1 MKKTVVACACT
12 ALLFASCKH
21 TVINGGGGE
30 ASETRNMQAFTEI
43 EIEAPVNAV
52 IKVDSNAK
60 TTIVELSGYKS
71 LLGYIKTAIEGKSLH
86 IYRDNGIKFD
96 TDKDVVATI
105 TVPAFSALTI
115 SGEGDAEVT
124 GGVVGTD
131 FTARVS
137 GEGEV
142 TLDRVDVDNFNCS
155 VAGVGN
161 IKIGGGHAKR
171 ASCALSGAGDME
183 LYDMPIDSCDAT
195 ISGAGEMELNVI
207 SSLNASVSGLGGI
220 TYKGHPHVVSKVN
233 GVGSV
238 SPAE

>member
-1 MKKTVVACACT
+1 V
-12 ALLFASCKH
+12 
-21 TVINGGGGE
+21 
-30 ASETRNMQAFTEI
+30 QPFTEI

-60 TTIVELSGYKS
+60 SVNVELSGYKS
-71 LLGYIKTAIEGKSLH
+71 LLGYIKTANEGNSLH

-96 TDKDVVATI
+96 SDKDVVATI

-115 SGEGDAEVT
+115 SGEGDAQVT
-124 GGVVGTD
+124 GSVSGSH

-142 TLDRVDVDNFNCS
+142 VVDHIDVDNFNCS

-161 IKIGGGHAKR
+161 IKIAGGHAKK
-171 ASCALSGAGDME
+171 ASCTLSGAGDMDV
-183 LYDMPIDSCDAT
+183 YDMTIDSCDAT

-207 SSLNASVSGLGGI
+207 SNLNASVSGLGGI
-220 TYKGHPHVVSKVN
+220 TYKGHPNVVSKVN
-233 GVGSV
+233 GIGSV